1 MISDLNEQIKSAEQR
16 VLMAGFGG
24 QGIMLMGQILAA
36 AALKEGKEVSWL
48 PSYGPE
54 MRGGTANC
62 SVILADGEIRSP
74 LIDKDATSA
83 IIMNAPSFD
92 TFEHIVRP
100 GGLLLLNSSLV
111 KRDSTRSD
119 VTIVKVPVTD
129 LAIEKGNVR
138 TANIIMLGAWLK
150 LTNYVRIETAL
161 DVVAETFATK
171 KAALIEL
178 NQLALSLGTQSV
190 PSATF

>member
-178 NQLALSLGTQSV
+178 NQRALSLGTQSV

>member
-1 MISDLNEQIKSAEQR
+1 MNSDLNEQRKSAEQR

-92 TFEHIVRP
+92 TFEYIVRP

-111 KRDSTRSD
+111 KRESTRSD

-129 LAIEKGNVR
+129 LAIENGNVR
-138 TANIIMLGAWLK
+138 AANIIMLGAWLK
-150 LTNYVRIETAL
+150 LTDYVQIETAL

-171 KAALIEL
+171 RPRSSSSINRPCRWVREACH
-178 NQLALSLGTQSV
+178 Q
-190 PSATF
+190 PR

>member
-119 VTIVKVPVTD
+119 VTIVQVPVTD